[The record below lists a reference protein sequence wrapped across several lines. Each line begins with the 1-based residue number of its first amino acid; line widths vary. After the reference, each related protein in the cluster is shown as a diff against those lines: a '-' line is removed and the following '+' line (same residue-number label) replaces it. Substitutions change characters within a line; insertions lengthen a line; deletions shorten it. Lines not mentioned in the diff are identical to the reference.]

1 MPMTRRWALG
11 LAASI
16 TSIPAA
22 TAATADAPPAGN
34 AHLFPGEEIIQ
45 VNGYPTLI
53 RYQPSTGDRPLVVFV
68 PGTSFLARIAYGYPG
83 GRSTDFLSHWLVEAG
98 FPFLGTSYPLDNPVY
113 TVRYPAFTITD
124 WARLVAGAARRTVDA
139 NRLGN
144 RIIVVGWSMGGKIV
158 EKVAQAARA
167 AGLDLTLF
175 VALDALPPGLNLF
188 PGNAEQFALAPN
200 GLVDQ
205 SASLL
210 PWFTSMVGI
219 QGRINGHPIM
229 SASDLRRLFTGNPP
243 LDLQGEA
250 ARYRDGRIVQDVAAA
265 MQDGGGTDYSQYPPI
280 ALIVSDGAADY
291 PNVLLCRGNWA
302 LCLGQGLYRRQVY
315 PHRDRIPALPAQRWD
330 TLQAIFSGAVPRLTI
345 QVAGTH
351 FLFLGEIGAR
361 ATASAIAALA
371 QRSAETETEIAGLI
385 A

>member
-1 MPMTRRWALG
+1 MTRRGAIG
-11 LAASI
+11 LAASV

-22 TAATADAPPAGN
+22 IAATGDTATN
-34 AHLFPGEEIIQ
+34 KTAHLFPGEEVIH
-45 VNGYPTLI
+45 VNGYPSLI
-53 RYQPSTGDRPLVVFV
+53 RFQPSSGVSPLVVFV

-113 TVRYPAFTITD
+113 TARYPAFTITD
-124 WARLVAGAARRTVDA
+124 WAQQVAGAARRTIDA

-144 RIIVVGWSMGGKIV
+144 KIIVVGWSMGGKIV
-158 EKVAQAARA
+158 EKVAQAARI

-188 PGNAEQFALAPN
+188 PGNAEQFTLAPN

-205 SASLL
+205 STSLL
-210 PWFTSMVGI
+210 PWFNSMIEI

-229 SASDLRRLFTGNPP
+229 SAADLRQLFTGNPP

-265 MQDGGGTDYSQYPPI
+265 MQDGGGTDYGQYPPI
-280 ALIVSDGAADY
+280 ALIVSNGAADY

-315 PHRDRIPALPAQRWD
+315 PHRDRIPALAAQRWD
-330 TLQAIFSGAVPRLTI
+330 ALQAIFNGAVQRLTI

-371 QRSAETETEIAGLI
+371 QRSAETETETAGLI